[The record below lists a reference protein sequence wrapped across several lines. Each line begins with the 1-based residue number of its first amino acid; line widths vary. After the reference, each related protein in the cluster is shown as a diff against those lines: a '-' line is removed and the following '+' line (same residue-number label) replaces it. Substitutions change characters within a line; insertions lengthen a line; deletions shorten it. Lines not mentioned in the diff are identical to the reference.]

1 MKALISQFVGRVFVL
16 LRSLG
21 PYAAIEL
28 LLPGGSVL
36 ALLYWWHRHR
46 ARQVHVSLAG
56 DTPRVGQPSSESA
69 VRNAVSSLRNAVFS
83 LRQAVSRIGV
93 RLHVCHRAAPARS
106 QGTPLSPCRA
116 IPA

>member
-1 MKALISQFVGRVFVL
+1 MKALISQFVGRVFLL

-56 DTPRVGQPSSESA
+56 DTPRVGQASSESA
-69 VRNAVSSLRNAVFS
+69 VRNAVCA

-93 RLHVCHRAAPARS
+93 RLHVCHRAAAARS

-116 IPA
+116 MPA